1 MIPDTLD
8 KIGGFTAMHPDKNAE
23 GRSLARVWTAVMFI
37 AATALA
43 VSVPVHLVQGV
54 PSAGTVLYVIM
65 TVLLLADVGV
75 RWGESRSLSAYGWRW
90 LLVDVV
96 AAIPFGIL
104 FGPTPLDALRLLK
117 LARVVSVMALWWHR
131 NTPRWN
137 TLRLLYSGYWI
148 ALVVHWLACGW
159 LALRAIPPESLP
171 AQNTYLRALYWC
183 VTTLASVGYGDITP
197 QTEVE
202 MIYAIIV
209 MAIGVGMFGYV
220 IGNIAHILANLH
232 PSRTRYVE
240 TMERLNAFMEYRDLP
255 SSLQDRVLGYYH
267 YRWEKRLGFDES
279 AILAELPPSLLAD
292 VSLYLKKD
300 VIEKVPFF
308 KGAGEELVR
317 EIALAMQPVIY
328 MPGDYVFRSGDKGQE
343 MFFIGRGEVE
353 VLAKDG
359 RTVQATLRDGEFFG
373 EIALVLGHPRTAS
386 VRAVGFCDLYALDK
400 ETFHRIIA
408 RNPEFAA
415 HIDAMVRERF
425 GHTS

>member
-1 MIPDTLD
+1 MKP
-8 KIGGFTAMHPDKNAE
+8 GSRF
-23 GRSLARVWTAVMFI
+23 LARAWTAVMFI
-37 AATALA
+37 STTALA
-43 VSVPVHLVQGV
+43 VGVPVHLVQGGP
-54 PSAGTVLYVIM
+54 PSGRLLDIAVTVI
-65 TVLLLADVGV
+65 LLADMFVQLDK
-75 RWGESRSLSAYGWRW
+75 SRSLTAAGWRW

-96 AAIPFGIL
+96 AGIPFGIL
-104 FGPTPLDALRLLK
+104 LGPTPLELLRLVK
-117 LARVVSVMALWWHR
+117 LARVVSMMALWWQR

-137 TLRLLYSGYWI
+137 TFRLLYSGYWI

-159 LALRAIPPESLP
+159 LALRAIPQESLP
-171 AQNTYLRALYWC
+171 GQNTYLRALYWC
-183 VTTLASVGYGDITP
+183 VTTLTSVGYGDITP

-202 MIYAIIV
+202 TIYAIIV
-209 MAIGVGMFGYV
+209 MTIGVGMFGYV

-255 SSLQDRVLGYYH
+255 SGLQDRVRGYYG

-279 AILAELPPSLLAD
+279 AIVADLPPSLLAD

-317 EIALAMQPVIY
+317 EIALAMRPVIY
-328 MPGDYVFRSGDKGQE
+328 MPGDYIFRSGEKGQE
-343 MFFIGRGEVE
+343 MFFIGRGQVE

-359 RTVQATLRDGEFFG
+359 HTVQATLHDGQFFG
-373 EIALVLGHPRTAS
+373 EIALVLRHPRTAS

-400 ETFHRIIA
+400 ETFDRIVA

-425 GHTS
+425 GPTS

>member
-1 MIPDTLD
+1 MKPINR
-8 KIGGFTAMHPDKNAE
+8 FFARAWTAM
-23 GRSLARVWTAVMFI
+23 MFI
-37 AATALA
+37 SATALA
-43 VSVPVHLVQGV
+43 VGVPVHLVQGGL
-54 PSAGTVLYVIM
+54 PAGMLLDIAVTVI
-65 TVLLLADVGV
+65 LLVDVFV
-75 RWGESRSLSAYGWRW
+75 RWGESRSLRAYGWRW

-96 AAIPFGIL
+96 AVIPFGIL
-104 FGPTPLDALRLLK
+104 FGPTPLELLRLVK
-117 LARVVSVMALWWHR
+117 LARVVSKMALWWHR

-137 TLRLLYSGYWI
+137 TFRLLYSGYWI

-159 LALRAIPPESLP
+159 VALRAIPPESLP
-171 AQNTYLRALYWC
+171 GQNTYLRALYWC
-183 VTTLASVGYGDITP
+183 VTTLTSVGYGDITP
-197 QTEVE
+197 QTDVE
-202 MIYAIIV
+202 TIYAIIV

-255 SSLQDRVLGYYH
+255 SSLQDRVRGYYG

-279 AILAELPPSLLAD
+279 AIVADLPPSLLAD

-317 EIALAMQPVIY
+317 EIALAMRPVIY
-328 MPGDYVFRSGDKGQE
+328 MPGDYIFRSGEKGQE
-343 MFFIGRGEVE
+343 MFFIGRGQVE

-359 RTVQATLRDGEFFG
+359 HTVQATLHDGQFFG

-400 ETFHRIIA
+400 ETFDRIVA

-415 HIDAMVRERF
+415 HIDSMVRERF
-425 GHTS
+425 GPTS

>member
-1 MIPDTLD
+1 MKP
-8 KIGGFTAMHPDKNAE
+8 GNRF
-23 GRSLARVWTAVMFI
+23 LARAWTAVMFI
-37 AATALA
+37 SATGLA
-43 VSVPVHLVQGV
+43 VGVPVHLVQGGP
-54 PSAGTVLYVIM
+54 PSGRLLDIAVTVI
-65 TVLLLADVGV
+65 LLADVFV
-75 RWGESRSLSAYGWRW
+75 RLGESRSLTAAGWRW

-96 AAIPFGIL
+96 AGIPFGIL
-104 FGPTPLDALRLLK
+104 FGPTPLELLRLVK
-117 LARVVSVMALWWHR
+117 LARVVSMMALWWQR

-137 TLRLLYSGYWI
+137 TFRLLYSGYWI

-159 LALRAIPPESLP
+159 LALRAIPAESLP
-171 AQNTYLRALYWC
+171 GQNTYLRALYWC
-183 VTTLASVGYGDITP
+183 VTTLTSVGYGDITP

-202 MIYAIIV
+202 TIYAIIV
-209 MAIGVGMFGYV
+209 MTIGVGMFGYV

-255 SSLQDRVLGYYH
+255 SSLQDRVRGYYG

-279 AILAELPPSLLAD
+279 AIVADLPPSLLAD

-317 EIALAMQPVIY
+317 EIALAMRPVIY
-328 MPGDYVFRSGDKGQE
+328 MPGDYIFRSGEKGQE
-343 MFFIGRGEVE
+343 MFFIGRGQVE

-359 RTVQATLRDGEFFG
+359 RTVQATLHDGQFFG

-400 ETFHRIIA
+400 ETFDRIVA

-425 GHTS
+425 GPTS